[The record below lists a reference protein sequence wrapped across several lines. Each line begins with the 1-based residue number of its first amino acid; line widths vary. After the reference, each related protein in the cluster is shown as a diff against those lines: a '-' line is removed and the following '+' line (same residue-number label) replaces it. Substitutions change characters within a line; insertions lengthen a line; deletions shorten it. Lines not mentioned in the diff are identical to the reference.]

1 MPDATVL
8 SQKNAALLLTENAL
22 AQALG
27 TLRQLDPAPIAAM
40 MALVGTTPLRARAP
54 GFAGLA
60 GIVVSQQVSV
70 ASARAIYGRLEARF
84 QGVEAVALH
93 QATDAQLKACGLS
106 APKIRTL
113 RALATAEL
121 HQGLDFAGLARQ
133 PAEEARATLTAIH
146 GIGPWTA
153 EIFLLFCA
161 GHPDAWPAGD
171 LALQEGVRLALALET
186 RPDAKTLEALSQ
198 RWRPWRGAAARL
210 IWAYYGVVKRGGA
223 DIIVAGEEAS

>member
-1 MPDATVL
+1 MPDETAQ
-8 SQKNAALLLTENAL
+8 SQKKAVLLLTERDLAHAL
-22 AQALG
+22 EAL
-27 TLRQLDPAPIAAM
+27 RNLDPALISAM
-40 MALVGTTPLRARAP
+40 MALAGVTPLRARAP
-54 GFAGLA
+54 GFAGLV

-70 ASARAIYGRLEARF
+70 ASARAIYGRIEARF
-84 QGVEAVALH
+84 QSVEATALH
-93 QATDAQLKACGLS
+93 QASEADLKACGLS

-113 RALATAEL
+113 RALASAEL

-133 PAEEARATLTAIH
+133 PAEMARATLTAIH
-146 GIGPWTA
+146 GIGPWSA
-153 EIFLLFCA
+153 EIFLLFCV

-210 IWAYYGVVKRGGA
+210 IWAYYGAVKRGSA
-223 DIIVAGEEAS
+223 DVIVAGA